1 MRSWTTLNLP
11 AREQYSYWREVIC
24 LAYTVLDPV
33 TRSRKNFESSVT
45 ASDIAG
51 VTVSETTSKAQT
63 VIRGG
68 HEIRRLMSE
77 EFYVILQLAGHCSVK
92 QHNRETVVSP
102 GEFVMVDAAER
113 FELGFEDFDILCFTV
128 PHSRLL
134 PLIRSADGAV
144 AVRRFAD
151 GGLGSITRSYMQ
163 SLKGASEAWP
173 EQVKEVTTSHLINL
187 LAMNF
192 GPEAEAQERGR
203 ESAKQGLKLA
213 IDRYIDSSLANPQLS
228 VAMVAGRFHLS
239 PRSLHRLFEET
250 GTSFTQSVL
259 DKRLQRAASLLR
271 DKARELPVSEVA
283 YRSGFGDLSHF
294 CKTFSRRY
302 GVSAGR
308 FRLLPEELI
317 AAMGRPDAVSEA
329 LVGAAA
335 RQLSLEKQS
344 FSDDCAQRDRD

>member
-1 MRSWTTLNLP
+1 MRSWSTLNFP
-11 AREQYSYWREVIC
+11 ASEQYSYWREVVC

-33 TRSRKNFESSVT
+33 SRSRAHFESSVT

-51 VTVSETTSKAQT
+51 LTISETMSRAQT

-77 EFYVILQLAGHCSVK
+77 EFYIILQLAGSCRVA
-92 QHNRETVVSP
+92 QHNREAVISP

-113 FELGFEDFDILCFTV
+113 FKLDFDDFNILVFTV
-128 PHSRLL
+128 PHSRML
-134 PLIRSADGAV
+134 PLIHSAHGAV

-173 EQVKEVTTSHLINL
+173 DQVKEVTTSHFLNLIAL
-187 LAMNF
+187 NF
-192 GPEAEAQERGR
+192 GPDAEVKECGR

-213 IDRYIDSSLANPQLS
+213 IDRYIDSSLANPHLS
-228 VAMVAGRFHLS
+228 VTTIAERFHLS

-259 DKRLQRAASLLR
+259 ERRLQRAAALLR
-271 DKARELPVSEVA
+271 NAAIELPVSEVA
-283 YRSGFGDLSHF
+283 YRSGFNDLSHF
-294 CKTFSRRY
+294 CKTFRRRY
-302 GVSAGR
+302 GASAGR
-308 FRLLPEELI
+308 FRQLPEELI
-317 AAMGRPDAVSEA
+317 SGIGTPGAVSGTLPGSAHERP
-329 LVGAAA
+329 L
-335 RQLSLEKQS
+335 LERES
-344 FSDDCAQRDRD
+344 